1 MLWQQM
7 RAPLSKEGTL
17 IFFFLSFS
25 QLCVRARVCAPRM
38 PVPTPGIFFR
48 TKESPSLPSAPQIWS
63 DGKPLTPAGQGRF
76 RMVQEK
82 RERSY
87 GVSFLHLFTR
97 DGMHQR
103 ELHKCL
109 GAKGWKEGKTLGGEL
124 ELDDTRAQQ
133 VRSERRATEGVLRL
147 GMLAN
152 PHTPFYAETK
162 SHRTDSGVD
171 TNMYMEAH
179 RKLQT

>member
-1 MLWQQM
+1 M
-7 RAPLSKEGTL
+7 RA
-17 IFFFLSFS
+17 
-25 QLCVRARVCAPRM
+25 RARVCAPRM

-109 GAKGWKEGKTLGGEL
+109 GAKGWKEGKMLGGEL
-124 ELDDTRAQQ
+124 ELGDTRAQQ
-133 VRSERRATEGVLRL
+133 
-147 GMLAN
+147 
-152 PHTPFYAETK
+152 
-162 SHRTDSGVD
+162 
-171 TNMYMEAH
+171 
-179 RKLQT
+179 